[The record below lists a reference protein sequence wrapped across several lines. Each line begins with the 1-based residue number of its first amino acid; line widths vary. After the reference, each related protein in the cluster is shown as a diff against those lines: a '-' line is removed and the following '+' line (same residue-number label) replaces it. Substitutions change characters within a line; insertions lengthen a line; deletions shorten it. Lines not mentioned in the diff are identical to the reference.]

1 MPVVHRRIIAE
12 DSDPMTIPTE
22 LYCICRQS
30 HANGFMI
37 CCDNC
42 NEWFHGACIGV
53 TDEKGHTYDSFYCK
67 RCRLRNS
74 RLRCT
79 FKSNPINPAVPKE
92 DPKEVYKPKTS
103 RVINSAGVRQ
113 RPPITRRKSMFC
125 LSATHNLEMESAL
138 PEKSKAKT
146 PAAVTKNPKQGS
158 KASSAEIQKRA
169 AKEMELE
176 VATNIDPKAI
186 EAARTTD
193 PKSVKKT
200 YETKETQCNLFRELA
215 TEAIDDQNPPGKSG
229 ERGICFA
236 NSCNVKARP
245 DSRYCSDE
253 CGNFTA
259 LTRVFSF
266 APQFVPAWALGCDGS
281 RPKDLMVVSTSQ
293 HNMLTENESENRDVS
308 RESSQPTEL
317 ERKAESEA
325 KRAKEDV
332 RGKIDYSSR
341 RKSRSSRYHSPKS
354 VNNTDIRHSPA
365 KKKTNPGRF
374 NLS

>member
-1 MPVVHRRIIAE
+1 
-12 DSDPMTIPTE
+12 MTIPTE

-42 NEWFHGACIGV
+42 NEWFHGTCIGV

-79 FKSNPINPAVPKE
+79 FKSNPTNPAVPKE
-92 DPKEVYKPKTS
+92 DPKEVHKPKTS

-125 LSATHNLEMESAL
+125 SSTSHNLEMESAL

-146 PAAVTKNPKQGS
+146 SAAVTKNPKRGS
-158 KASSAEIQKRA
+158 QV
-169 AKEMELE
+169 E
-176 VATNIDPKAI
+176 VATNIDPNAI
-186 EAARTTD
+186 EAAKTTD
-193 PKSVKKT
+193 PKSVEKT

-215 TEAIDDQNPPGKSG
+215 TEATDDQYPPGKSG

-236 NSCNVKARP
+236 NTCTEKARP

-266 APQFVPAWALGCDGS
+266 APHFVPAWALGCDGS
-281 RPKDLMVVSTSQ
+281 RPKDLTVVNNSQ
-293 HNMLTENESENRDVS
+293 HNMLTANESENEWENSHVS
-308 RESSQPTEL
+308 RESSQPTEV

-325 KRAKEDV
+325 KRAKEDRLKSKSGTANQENV
-332 RGKIDYSSR
+332 AIYYEPKSESEKIKAISAIVSTLLPEQKACLARKRSLMKMAMEQQVTAR
-341 RKSRSSRYHSPKS
+341 RKSLR
-354 VNNTDIRHSPA
+354 DIR
-365 KKKTNPGRF
+365 
-374 NLS
+374 